1 MKTMSPNTSRAS
13 GILLHITSL
22 PDTEPV
28 GPEQPLTI
36 QHPGSGDFGPSAYHF
51 IDWLEHAEQYQSGG
65 GRAHCPASHIAV
77 TIKPPEKRGAV

>member
-1 MKTMSPNTSRAS
+1 MSPNTSRAS

-51 IDWLEHAEQYQSGG
+51 IDWLEHAEQYLWQILPLVPPGLSLI
-65 GRAHCPASHIAV
+65 HI
-77 TIKPPEKRGAV
+77 

>member
-1 MKTMSPNTSRAS
+1 MSPNTSRAS

-51 IDWLEHAEQYQSGG
+51 ID
-65 GRAHCPASHIAV
+65 
-77 TIKPPEKRGAV
+77 

>member
-1 MKTMSPNTSRAS
+1 MSPNTSRAS

-36 QHPGSGDFGPSAYHF
+36 QLPGSGDFGPSAYHF
-51 IDWLEHAEQYQSGG
+51 IDWLEHAEQYLWQILPLVPPLSLL
-65 GRAHCPASHIAV
+65 V
-77 TIKPPEKRGAV
+77 TTSPMLTSKK

>member
-1 MKTMSPNTSRAS
+1 MSPNTSRAS

-36 QHPGSGDFGPSAYHF
+36 ARDGLHLVEGAARVSDLASLGTDISRWKADGSSSFLTMNDHTTGL
-51 IDWLEHAEQYQSGG
+51 ID
-65 GRAHCPASHIAV
+65 IA
-77 TIKPPEKRGAV
+77 